1 MELYDDVIIK
11 ASGKRG
17 MIVDD
22 GISEGLHYFTV
33 ELDDAANLPDGEDI
47 FRCGKTICSL
57 SKNRSNRIVFAI
69 ASIFFTSAVTPPA
82 APSDR
87 LRSCPLRRF

>member
-11 ASGKRG
+11 ASGRRG

-22 GISEGLHYFTV
+22 GISEVLRYFIV

-47 FRCGKTICSL
+47 FCCGENDLLPIK
-57 SKNRSNRIVFAI
+57 K
-69 ASIFFTSAVTPPA
+69 
-82 APSDR
+82 
-87 LRSCPLRRF
+87 

>member
-22 GISEGLHYFTV
+22 GISEGLHYFIV
-33 ELDDAANLPDGEDI
+33 ELDDAANLPDDENIFCCGENDLLPV
-47 FRCGKTICSL
+47 K
-57 SKNRSNRIVFAI
+57 K
-69 ASIFFTSAVTPPA
+69 
-82 APSDR
+82 
-87 LRSCPLRRF
+87 

>member
-22 GISEGLHYFTV
+22 GISEGLHYFIV
-33 ELDDAANLPDGEDI
+33 ELDVAAKLPDGEDI
-47 FRCGKTICSL
+47 FRCGENDLLPVK
-57 SKNRSNRIVFAI
+57 K
-69 ASIFFTSAVTPPA
+69 
-82 APSDR
+82 
-87 LRSCPLRRF
+87 

>member
-1 MELYDDVIIK
+1 MELYDDVITK

-22 GISEGLHYFTV
+22 GISEGLHYFIV
-33 ELDDAANLPDGEDI
+33 ELDDAAKLPDGEDI

-87 LRSCPLRRF
+87 LRSCPSRRF

>member
-22 GISEGLHYFTV
+22 GISEGLHYFII
-33 ELDDAANLPDGEDI
+33 ELDDAANLPDCEDI
-47 FRCGKTICSL
+47 FCCAE
-57 SKNRSNRIVFAI
+57 N
-69 ASIFFTSAVTPPA
+69 
-82 APSDR
+82 D
-87 LRSCPLRRF
+87 PLPVKK